1 MTEKNNEHYPIGLNY
16 GSRKD
21 EKNPEPVPEKIKRV
35 RPKLTGVLSRERF
48 LAYWKAKGKV
58 E

>member
-1 MTEKNNEHYPIGLNY
+1 MNEKNNEHYL
-16 GSRKD
+16 RKD
-21 EKNPEPVPEKIKRV
+21 EKNPEPVPEKPQRI

-48 LAYWKAKGKV
+48 LAYWKAKGV